1 MAAYVAPD
9 AIPRSLFA
17 VLVEGEG
24 PRQRKALA
32 DAFGSLHRFSLAE
45 VSGDSISVH
54 RLVQKVVR
62 DGAEARS
69 DSTRPLAALKAL
81 CETFPRDPALPAGW
95 PVCEQLLAHVLAIG
109 DRWASHWGESEAM
122 VGILHLACEY
132 LLHLADAG
140 RVVATARVVTRVADA
155 LLGPEHLDTLW
166 ARGNLARAYRS
177 VGRTAQAI
185 PIQQEVLA
193 DSERT
198 LGPEH
203 LDTITA
209 RGNLA
214 RAYRSIGRIAQAIP
228 IQQEVLADS
237 ERTLGPEH
245 PDTITARGNLAGSY
259 RFAGRYA
266 DAIPIDEAVVA
277 DRERILGPEHPDTL
291 WARANLGRG
300 FGSWATVAQVPA

>member
-1 MAAYVAPD
+1 
-9 AIPRSLFA
+9 
-17 VLVEGEG
+17 
-24 PRQRKALA
+24 
-32 DAFGSLHRFSLAE
+32 
-45 VSGDSISVH
+45 
-54 RLVQKVVR
+54 
-62 DGAEARS
+62 
-69 DSTRPLAALKAL
+69 
-81 CETFPRDPALPAGW
+81 
-95 PVCEQLLAHVLAIG
+95 
-109 DRWASHWGESEAM
+109 M

-177 VGRTAQAI
+177 VGRT
-185 PIQQEVLA
+185 
-193 DSERT
+193 
-198 LGPEH
+198 
-203 LDTITA
+203 
-209 RGNLA
+209 
-214 RAYRSIGRIAQAIP
+214 AQAIP